1 MLLSDI
7 KPPLNS
13 AMQVFLPNEGYLV
26 GELPQ
31 DLYNNLLN
39 EGLDCEKRNKSR
51 LTGLVTV
58 DGDQT
63 CPHYDVSEKNSKLL
77 ENFLGYYID
86 LYEQSFDY
94 LSHFKILDRDI
105 PFSFQTPWYNIQRP
119 NDYLTSHSHNGVF
132 SYTIWLK
139 LPSKSVFTFIYSHVG
154 GRTASESLELTPED
168 NGKFIIFPSSLYHEV
183 PPYRSKNENEKRIA
197 ISGNIQFKSNE

>member
-39 EGLDCEKRNKSR
+39 EGLDCEQRNKTR

-105 PFSFQTPWYNIQRP
+105 PLSFQTPWYNIQRP
-119 NDYLTSHSHNGVF
+119 NDYLTGHSHNGVF

-154 GRTASESLELTPED
+154 GRTASESLELKPED